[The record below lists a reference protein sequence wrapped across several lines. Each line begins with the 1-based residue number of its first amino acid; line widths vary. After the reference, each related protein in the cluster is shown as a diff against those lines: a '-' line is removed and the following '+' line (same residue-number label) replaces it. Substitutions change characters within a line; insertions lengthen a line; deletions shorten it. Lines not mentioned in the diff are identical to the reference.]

1 MPTISVIAPAY
12 ENKKKNLALAVELR
26 KAALRSW
33 RKRGRK
39 TQFSLYEKEYIMAMH
54 HSIYEGAYEW
64 TVNRFSKR

>member
-33 RKRGRK
+33 RK
-39 TQFSLYEKEYIMAMH
+39 
-54 HSIYEGAYEW
+54 
-64 TVNRFSKR
+64 